1 MNCGYKQTMRYVS
14 YPQGLEKG
22 AKPPPPPPA
31 SVPRTPTPEEGNQS
45 IKVEIQGF
53 NISQV

>member
-1 MNCGYKQTMRYVS
+1 MRYVS